1 MLHNSLLIDMAC
13 RASNLSE
20 RTLIVKNLVA
30 RNAREAC
37 TTPLS
42 PLDTWNIN
50 KLAGK
55 LAVQP
60 VKESY
65 EEGSVNTSI
74 LEDIKKLLIDYKLYE
89 INLANLSEADKLE
102 FKKIHIHW
110 LKIYQEALETINLPQ
125 EKFSVS
131 RWYEPEIYYGNFA
144 KVCEPFLRL
153 LQNRLQPVCDAIN
166 VSADNY
172 RIAPQVLTDIQL
184 HLLNRFEMCLTWA
197 LEADINVY
205 CSKNKIAKS
214 TNDTD
219 AYVAYLEQAFD
230 NQQDYHS
237 FYCKFPVLGRWLAQ
251 VTDFLCTIGEQL
263 IQRLTSDRDEISR
276 TFFNGRQISQIKS
289 FKLGKSD
296 CHAGGKTVVIV
307 ELELDNSEPATIV
320 YKPRCIQSEAALQG
334 LLENL
339 TRDKVIEFAS
349 YQVLCKDGYGYAEFL
364 PSGRNHVQSEQES
377 EKFYRQLGGYLAIFY
392 ILGGGDLHQENI
404 LVVDGNAFICD
415 CETVLEVVPQNR
427 DQLSDTVFDSV
438 FKTAMLE
445 WPRANTGDASNQ
457 MKIGGYSGGESYELP
472 YAVPRIN
479 DRRMS
484 LAQAVEYQTDVRVEV
499 EATNRIYY
507 KGQLVNPQ
515 DYKNCIVDGFNR
527 VYSWFQ
533 ENQTEAITQIEDLFT
548 SSSVR
553 FINWGTEAYTKLI
566 ISVRHPKCL
575 AEPLEVDLLFNSLME
590 HRRQWDKQGQL
601 AELEL
606 AAMWQLDVPIFTARA
621 GSNELVYNY
630 QRSLPDILEI
640 SPLDNAI
647 ERIQKLSTENR
658 IRQNQYIYASLSTDE
673 INSPYFIAS
682 AVNYAQQIGWQL
694 CELLQPPSS
703 KAPWKTYEY
712 TGLGKRFVDI
722 RGDLYEGSAGICLF
736 FAYLDAIEP
745 QPEFRQVAER
755 ALAYSIEQRNNQMI
769 GAYQGATGLIYLLI
783 HLAQLW
789 NKPELLDLAVNLSDE
804 LIPRI
809 SQDLYFDVLQGV
821 AGIIPVMLSL
831 AEATSGKGIDCA
843 HLCAQHL
850 LQHATSDNNTLSWP
864 HHPPELV
871 QGNLTG
877 FSHGAGG
884 IGWALISLGCYT
896 NQSEYIAAGRQAF
909 AYETTKFDSDE
920 RDWYD
925 LRTSVMTV
933 NTNEPHFANAWC
945 NGAAGIGLSRISS
958 WAVLGKTDDDMLRD
972 AYRALN
978 ATLRNFDKVGNDSL
992 CHGKT
997 GNAEVFL
1004 RFAKLRDEPYLQME
1018 ANGQAQAQWRNFE
1031 KARRWICGSGGTD
1044 VYPGLMLGLAG
1055 IGMHFLRLAY
1065 PDRIPSPLLLDPP
1078 PKYRMS
1084 K

>member
-1 MLHNSLLIDMAC
+1 MLHNSLLIEMAC

-30 RNAREAC
+30 RQTREAC

-55 LAVQP
+55 LALQA
-60 VKESY
+60 VKEFY
-65 EEGSVNTSI
+65 EKGSVNTSI
-74 LEDIKKLLIDYKLYE
+74 LEDIKKILIDYKLYE
-89 INLANLSEADKLE
+89 INLANLSDVDKLE

-110 LKIYQEALETINLPQ
+110 LNIYQAALETINLPQ
-125 EKFSVS
+125 EKFAVS
-131 RWYEPEIYYGNFA
+131 RWYEPEIYYGNFG

-153 LQNRLQPVCDAIN
+153 LQNKVQPVYDAIN
-166 VSADNY
+166 ISADNY
-172 RIAPQVLTDIQL
+172 KIAPQVLTDIQL
-184 HLLNRFEMCLTWA
+184 HLLDRFEMCLTWA

-214 TNDTD
+214 TNDID
-219 AYVAYLEQAFD
+219 SYVAYLEQAFD

-251 VTDFLCTIGEQL
+251 VTDFLCTIGEEL

-276 TFFNGRQISQIKS
+276 TFFNGRLISQIKF

-320 YKPRCIQSEAALQG
+320 YKPRCIQSEAAVQG

-349 YQVLCKDGYGYAEFL
+349 YQVLCKDGYGYAEFI
-364 PSGRNHVQSEQES
+364 PSGRNHVQSKQEI

-392 ILGGGDLHQENI
+392 ILGGGDMHQENI
-404 LVVDGNAFICD
+404 LVADGNAFICD
-415 CETVLEVVPQNR
+415 CETVFEVVPQNR
-427 DQLSDTVFDSV
+427 DKLSDTVFDSV

-457 MKIGGYSGGESYELP
+457 MKMGGYSGGESYALP

-484 LAQAVEYQTDVRVEV
+484 LAQAVEYKTDVRVEV

-527 VYSWFQ
+527 VDSWFQ
-533 ENQTEAITQIEDLFT
+533 ENPTKAIMLVQDLFA

-553 FINWGTEAYTKLI
+553 LINWGTEAYTKLI
-566 ISVRHPKCL
+566 ISARHPKCL
-575 AEPLEVDLLFNSLME
+575 ADPLQVDLLFNSLME

-606 AAMWQLDVPIFTARA
+606 AAMWQLDVPIFTAKVA

-630 QRSLPDILEI
+630 QRFLPDILEI

-647 ERIQKLSTENR
+647 KRIQKLSTENR

-673 INSPYFIAS
+673 INSPYFMAS

-694 CELLQPPSS
+694 CELLQPLSS
-703 KAPWKTYEY
+703 NAPWKTYEY
-712 TGLGKRFVDI
+712 TSLGKRFVDI

-736 FAYLDAIEP
+736 FAYLDAIGP

-755 ALAYSIEQRNNQMI
+755 ALAYSLEQRNNPMI

-850 LQHATSDNNTLSWP
+850 LQHATCDNNTLSWP
-864 HHPPELV
+864 HYPQELV

-909 AYETTKFDSDE
+909 AYETTQFDSDE

-945 NGAAGIGLSRISS
+945 NGAAGIGLSRIAS
-958 WAVLGKTDDDMLRD
+958 WAVLGRTDDDILRD

-1078 PKYRMS
+1078 PKY